1 MGHILSGEQKQML
14 VKQKLKEKKKK
25 DVPKTAQQ
33 SIPFKE
39 MYKDGICRVNEKYF
53 TKCIQFYDIN
63 YQLAQNEDKT
73 ATFEFWCDFYNYF
86 DSSIHIQLSCMSQ
99 YANRVE
105 MENEIE
111 IPLVGDEFDDIRE
124 EYSQM
129 LKEQLSKGN
138 NGLVRKKYV
147 TFGLEADDIRT
158 AKAKLER
165 VEADITANLK
175 QMGVDSHSLS
185 GYERLKL
192 LYETLNPET
201 QEPFIFNFDMIAR
214 TGLSSKDFIAPTS
227 FDFRDGKYFR
237 MGNTIGAVSY
247 LQILAPELSDKMLA
261 DFLDMDNSV
270 IVNLHVEPIDQA
282 KAIKQIKLKIT
293 DLDKMKIEE
302 QKKAV
307 RSGYDMDVLPS
318 DLVTY
323 GGEAKK
329 LLEDL
334 QSRNER
340 MFLVTVLV
348 CNMAKTKQKLDNIIF
363 QTSGVAQK
371 YNCSL
376 KRLDFQQEA
385 GLMSSLPIGLN
396 QIDIQR
402 GLTTSATAIF
412 VPFTTQ
418 ELFQDSKEALYYGIN
433 AVSNNMIMADRKKL
447 KNPNG
452 LILGTPGCF
461 TGDTRVRL
469 SDGRTIS
476 FEQMAE
482 KKQGFP
488 LISYDLHQ
496 KKKVLSYGTDAREMK
511 KVKEI
516 VEVIL
521 DTGDVVK
528 CTPEHWFLTVDDGY
542 MEAQDLKPGTA
553 LVPEHSVKDVMRV
566 VLDKEIPV
574 YDVTVDL
581 FQNFELEC
589 GVIVHNSGKSFSA
602 KREITNCFFMT
613 QDDICLCDPEGE
625 YYPLVKRLHG
635 QVIRISPN
643 STDYVNPMDINL
655 DYSDDDSPISLKA
668 DFVLSLCELI
678 IGGKNGLEP
687 IEKTI
692 IDRCVRIIY
701 RDYLQH
707 PVPENMPILEDLYN
721 SILAQDEPEA
731 KRIATALE
739 IYVKGSLNVFNHRT
753 NVDVNNRIVCYDIKE
768 LGKQLK
774 KIGML
779 VVQDQ
784 IWNRVTINRA
794 LHKSTRYYIDEFH
807 LLLKDEQTASYSVEI
822 WKRFRKW
829 GGIPTGITQ
838 NVKDLLASREIEN
851 IFENSDFI
859 YMLNQAGGDRQILAK
874 QLNISP
880 HQLSYVTNSNEGE
893 GLLFYGNTIIPFKDK
908 FPKDTQ
914 LYSIM
919 TTKPD
924 EVEGGA
930 QNG

>member
-1 MGHILSGEQKQML
+1 MEQKKKTQKPSPARVNLRGAKLKVSNGKEMGHILSGEQKQML

-86 DSSIHIQLSCMSQ
+86 DSTIHIQLSCMSQ

-111 IPLVGDEFDDIRE
+111 IPLARDEFDDIRE

-334 QSRNER
+334 CCPAN
-340 MFLVTVLV
+340 
-348 CNMAKTKQKLDNIIF
+348 
-363 QTSGVAQK
+363 
-371 YNCSL
+371 
-376 KRLDFQQEA
+376 
-385 GLMSSLPIGLN
+385 
-396 QIDIQR
+396 
-402 GLTTSATAIF
+402 
-412 VPFTTQ
+412 
-418 ELFQDSKEALYYGIN
+418 
-433 AVSNNMIMADRKKL
+433 
-447 KNPNG
+447 
-452 LILGTPGCF
+452 
-461 TGDTRVRL
+461 
-469 SDGRTIS
+469 
-476 FEQMAE
+476 
-482 KKQGFP
+482 
-488 LISYDLHQ
+488 
-496 KKKVLSYGTDAREMK
+496 
-511 KVKEI
+511 
-516 VEVIL
+516 
-521 DTGDVVK
+521 
-528 CTPEHWFLTVDDGY
+528 
-542 MEAQDLKPGTA
+542 
-553 LVPEHSVKDVMRV
+553 
-566 VLDKEIPV
+566 
-574 YDVTVDL
+574 
-581 FQNFELEC
+581 
-589 GVIVHNSGKSFSA
+589 
-602 KREITNCFFMT
+602 
-613 QDDICLCDPEGE
+613 
-625 YYPLVKRLHG
+625 
-635 QVIRISPN
+635 
-643 STDYVNPMDINL
+643 
-655 DYSDDDSPISLKA
+655 
-668 DFVLSLCELI
+668 
-678 IGGKNGLEP
+678 
-687 IEKTI
+687 
-692 IDRCVRIIY
+692 
-701 RDYLQH
+701 
-707 PVPENMPILEDLYN
+707 
-721 SILAQDEPEA
+721 
-731 KRIATALE
+731 
-739 IYVKGSLNVFNHRT
+739 
-753 NVDVNNRIVCYDIKE
+753 
-768 LGKQLK
+768 
-774 KIGML
+774 
-779 VVQDQ
+779 
-784 IWNRVTINRA
+784 
-794 LHKSTRYYIDEFH
+794 
-807 LLLKDEQTASYSVEI
+807 
-822 WKRFRKW
+822 
-829 GGIPTGITQ
+829 
-838 NVKDLLASREIEN
+838 
-851 IFENSDFI
+851 
-859 YMLNQAGGDRQILAK
+859 
-874 QLNISP
+874 
-880 HQLSYVTNSNEGE
+880 
-893 GLLFYGNTIIPFKDK
+893 
-908 FPKDTQ
+908 
-914 LYSIM
+914 
-919 TTKPD
+919 
-924 EVEGGA
+924 
-930 QNG
+930 

>member
-147 TFGLEADDIRT
+147 TFGLEADNIRT
-158 AKAKLER
+158 AKSKLER
-165 VEADITANLK
+165 VEADIIANLK

-192 LYETLNPET
+192 MYETFNPET

-307 RSGYDMDVLPS
+307 RSGYDMNVLPS

-348 CNMAKTKQKLDNIIF
+348 CNMAKTKQKLDNIIY

-385 GLMSSLPIGLN
+385 GLMSSIPIGLN

-469 SDGRTIS
+469 SDGRTMS

-482 KKQGFP
+482 MEQGIP
-488 LISYDLHQ
+488 LVSYDMHE
-496 KKKVLSYGTDAREMK
+496 KKKVLSYGTDAKVMK
-511 KVKEI
+511 QVKEI
-516 VEVIL
+516 VEVTL

-528 CTPEHWFLTVDDGY
+528 CTPEHWFLTADDGY
-542 MEAQDLKPGTA
+542 VEAQDLKPGTA
-553 LVPEHSVKDVMRV
+553 LVPQHSVRDVMRV

-807 LLLKDEQTASYSVEI
+807 RTRRSAC
-822 WKRFRKW
+822 
-829 GGIPTGITQ
+829 
-838 NVKDLLASREIEN
+838 
-851 IFENSDFI
+851 
-859 YMLNQAGGDRQILAK
+859 
-874 QLNISP
+874 
-880 HQLSYVTNSNEGE
+880 
-893 GLLFYGNTIIPFKDK
+893 
-908 FPKDTQ
+908 
-914 LYSIM
+914 
-919 TTKPD
+919 
-924 EVEGGA
+924 
-930 QNG
+930 

>member
-147 TFGLEADDIRT
+147 TFGLEADNIRT
-158 AKAKLER
+158 AKSKLER
-165 VEADITANLK
+165 VEADIIANLK

-192 LYETLNPET
+192 MYETFNPET

-348 CNMAKTKQKLDNIIF
+348 CNMAKTKQKLDNIIY

-385 GLMSSLPIGLN
+385 GLMSSIPIGLN

-469 SDGRTIS
+469 SDGRTMS

-482 KKQGFP
+482 MEQGIP
-488 LISYDLHQ
+488 LVSYDMHE
-496 KKKVLSYGTDAREMK
+496 KKKVLSYGTDAKVMK
-511 KVKEI
+511 QVKEI
-516 VEVIL
+516 VEVTL

-528 CTPEHWFLTVDDGY
+528 CTPEHWFLTADYGY
-542 MEAQDLKPGTA
+542 VEAQDLKPGTA
-553 LVPEHSVKDVMRV
+553 LVPQHSVRDVMRV

-807 LLLKDEQTASYSVEI
+807 RTRRSAC
-822 WKRFRKW
+822 
-829 GGIPTGITQ
+829 
-838 NVKDLLASREIEN
+838 
-851 IFENSDFI
+851 
-859 YMLNQAGGDRQILAK
+859 
-874 QLNISP
+874 
-880 HQLSYVTNSNEGE
+880 
-893 GLLFYGNTIIPFKDK
+893 
-908 FPKDTQ
+908 
-914 LYSIM
+914 
-919 TTKPD
+919 
-924 EVEGGA
+924 
-930 QNG
+930 